1 MVPTCGRQENSIVK
15 KKSQNDLS
23 SFYYGVNPNFVEK
36 YLLLYSQYMDTG
48 WIFSYPEESI
58 VRRAFLFAENAHKD
72 VTRASGEPYI
82 IHPLAVANFVRE
94 WGLDE
99 KSIAAAL
106 LHDVIED
113 TSYTQKDLEKIFGA
127 EIAEIVDGMTKLR
140 NFKYGENPD
149 AENIRK
155 LILSFGRDLR
165 VILIKLA
172 DRYHNMMT
180 LKYKSPEKQKEI
192 AWETIEIY
200 APIAYRLGMQKLS
213 GELEDLSFPFLYE
226 EEYRWLVENIKEQHD
241 ERVLY
246 AEKLKFALHN
256 ILEEAHIKPI
266 AIDSRAKR
274 YYSLYRK
281 LMRNDMDLDKI
292 YDLVAVRVI
301 VNTVEECYGVL
312 GVIHKHWSPLPRR
325 FRDYIAVPK
334 SNGYRSLHTIVS
346 ALENRIT
353 EIQIK
358 TEEMHQENEFGIAAH
373 WAYEQTKKDPTKKTK
388 GWRGVQNK
396 KELLWVQQLQNWQN
410 KFGSQQDFLESLK
423 VDFFKERIF
432 VLTPKNDV
440 IDLPAQSTPIDF
452 AYRIHSEIGNQC
464 TGAKVNEKIVPLD
477 YELHSGDVIEVSTQK
492 GKKPS
497 EDWLRFIKSSMAKK
511 YVRSSLRTKDRK
523 LQTKIS
529 APKEIQFKIA
539 NIDRPGYLREITNVF
554 GDLDINILFLN
565 SQTDPRNTFS
575 TVIVKCGIVQK
586 QKLAKLLMK
595 IKKIEGTKEIS
606 YHYI

>member
-1 MVPTCGRQENSIVK
+1 
-15 KKSQNDLS
+15 
-23 SFYYGVNPNFVEK
+23 
-36 YLLLYSQYMDTG
+36 MDTT
-48 WIFSYPEESI
+48 WLTRYPEEGV

-72 VTRASGEPYI
+72 ITRASGEPYI
-82 IHPLAVANFVRE
+82 VHPLAVANFVRE

-99 KSIAAAL
+99 NSIAAAL

-155 LILSFGRDLR
+155 LILSFGKDLR

-226 EEYRWLVENIKEQHD
+226 EEYRWLIENVKERHE

-246 AEKLKFALHN
+246 AERLKS
-256 ILEEAHIKPI
+256 ILYKILGEAHITPVT
-266 AIDSRAKR
+266 IDSRAKR

-312 GVIHKHWSPLPRR
+312 GVIHNHWSPLPRR
-325 FRDYIAVPK
+325 FKDYIAVPK
-334 SNGYRSLHTIVS
+334 SNGYRSLHTVVS
-346 ALENRIT
+346 ALENKII

-358 TEEMHQENEFGIAAH
+358 TEEMHRENEFGIAAH
-373 WAYEQTKKDPTKKTK
+373 WAYEQTKKDLTQKTK

-410 KFGSQQDFLESLK
+410 KFADQQDFLESLK
-423 VDFFKERIF
+423 IDFFKERIF

-440 IDLPAQSTPIDF
+440 IDLPARSTPVDF
-452 AYRIHSEIGNQC
+452 AYHIHSEIGNQC
-464 TGAKVNEKIVPLD
+464 TGAKVNGKIVPLD

-539 NIDRPGYLREITNVF
+539 NIDRSGYLREITNVF

-575 TVIVKCGIVQK
+575 TVIVKCGIIQK

>member
-1 MVPTCGRQENSIVK
+1 
-15 KKSQNDLS
+15 
-23 SFYYGVNPNFVEK
+23 
-36 YLLLYSQYMDTG
+36 MDTA
-48 WIFSYPEESI
+48 WLDTYSEES
-58 VRRAFLFAENAHKD
+58 VVKRAFIFAENAHKD
-72 VTRASGEPYI
+72 VKRESGEPYI
-82 IHPLAVANFVRE
+82 IHPVAVANFVRE

-99 KSIAAAL
+99 KSIAGAL
-106 LHDVIED
+106 LHDVLED
-113 TSYTQKDLEKIFGA
+113 TLYTQKELEKIFGT

-155 LILSFGRDLR
+155 LILSFGKDLR

-226 EEYRWLVENIKEQHD
+226 EEYKWLIENVKEQHD

-246 AEKLKFALHN
+246 AEKMKSALHKM
-256 ILEEAHIKPI
+256 LKEAHIEPI
-266 AIDSRAKR
+266 TIDSRAKR

-301 VNTVEECYGVL
+301 VNTIEECYGVL
-312 GVIHKHWSPLPRR
+312 GIIHKHWSPLPRR
-325 FRDYIAVPK
+325 FKDYIAVPK

-346 ALENRIT
+346 ALENKIT

-358 TEEMHQENEFGIAAH
+358 TEEMHRENEFGIAAH
-373 WAYEQTKKDPTKKTK
+373 WAYEQTKKDLTQKTK
-388 GWRGVQNK
+388 GWHGVQNK

-410 KFGSQQDFLESLK
+410 KFANQQDFLESLK
-423 VDFFKERIF
+423 IDFFKERIF

-440 IDLPAQSTPIDF
+440 IDLPARSTPVDF
-452 AYRIHSEIGNQC
+452 AYHIHSDIGNQC
-464 TGAKVNEKIVPLD
+464 TGAKVNGKIVPLD
-477 YELHSGDVIEVSTQK
+477 HELHSGDVIEVSTQK

-511 YVRSSLRTKDRK
+511 YVKSSLRTKDQR
-523 LQTKIS
+523 LQTKIF
-529 APKEIQFKIA
+529 APKEIQFKVA
-539 NIDRPGYLREITNVF
+539 NLDRPGYLREITNVF

-565 SQTDPRNTFS
+565 SQIDPRNTFS
-575 TVIVKCGIVQK
+575 TVVVKCGIIQK

-595 IKKIEGTKEIS
+595 IKKIQGTKEIS

>member
-1 MVPTCGRQENSIVK
+1 
-15 KKSQNDLS
+15 
-23 SFYYGVNPNFVEK
+23 
-36 YLLLYSQYMDTG
+36 MDTT
-48 WIFSYPEESI
+48 WLNTYPEEGV
-58 VRRAFLFAENAHKD
+58 VRRAFLFAENAHKNIM
-72 VTRASGEPYI
+72 RASGEPYI
-82 IHPLAVANFVRE
+82 IHPLAVAQFVRE

-99 KSIAAAL
+99 NSIAAAL

-113 TSYTQKDLEKIFGA
+113 TSYTQKDLEKIFGT

-155 LILSFGRDLR
+155 LILSFGKDLR

-226 EEYRWLVENIKEQHD
+226 EEYRWLIENVKERHE

-246 AEKLKFALHN
+246 AERLKSILHK
-256 ILEEAHIKPI
+256 ILEEAHITPI
-266 AIDSRAKR
+266 TIDSRAKR

-325 FRDYIAVPK
+325 FKDYIAVPK
-334 SNGYRSLHTIVS
+334 SNGYRSLHTVVS
-346 ALENRIT
+346 ALENKII

-373 WAYEQTKKDPTKKTK
+373 WAYEQTKKDLTQKTK

-410 KFGSQQDFLESLK
+410 KFADQQDFLESLK

-440 IDLPAQSTPIDF
+440 IDLPARSTPVDF
-452 AYRIHSEIGNQC
+452 AYHIHSEIGNQC
-464 TGAKVNEKIVPLD
+464 TGAKVNGKIVPLD

-529 APKEIQFKIA
+529 APKEIQFKIT

-586 QKLAKLLMK
+586 QKLTKLLMK